1 MFLTIG
7 RKNAIG
13 SSPPMQ
19 RYMNKKRFADRS
31 ISKLIRA
38 EGDNFE
44 WATLT
49 NDSGVY
55 LAYYHCNQSDKPLTL
70 DMFKREVE
78 LYKDESGTR
87 LCGLIP
93 SYVGRGKG
101 VTRIKYVRI
110 PFSTLSALS
119 DYLHAQLPDY
129 FKIQLYEAHRP
140 VGECWINAYGFYCK
154 NL

>member
-7 RKNAIG
+7 RKNATG
-13 SSPPMQ
+13 SSPPVQ

-31 ISKLIRA
+31 ISKLIKA

-55 LAYYHCNQSDKPLTL
+55 LAYYHCNQPNRPLTL
-70 DMFKREVE
+70 TLFKQEVE
-78 LYKDESGTR
+78 IYKDESGTR

-93 SYVGRGKG
+93 SYEGRKKG
-101 VTRIKYVRI
+101 ITDIKYVRL

-119 DYLHAQLPDY
+119 DYLRTQQPNY
-129 FKIQLYEAHRP
+129 FKLQLYEAHKP
-140 VGECWINAYGFYCK
+140 VGECWINDYGSYCK